1 MSRAFSLVVLNPK
14 EEAMK
19 TFLVGWSGDS
29 PGAQFVQA
37 LSAGDAC
44 LRLDFD
50 PSFLIPSNANT
61 WTGRDALTQEGL
73 AVVAVTLDAFLDLD
87 LTETIAVLASS
98 RRRVSR

>member
-1 MSRAFSLVVLNPK
+1 
-14 EEAMK
+14 MK
-19 TFLVGWSGDS
+19 TYLVAWSGDV

-37 LSAGDAC
+37 LSASDAC

-50 PSFLIPSNANT
+50 PSFLIPSTANT
-61 WTGRDALTQEGL
+61 WTGRDSLTQEGL

-98 RRRVSR
+98 RGRVGR